1 MVRSSK
7 RFSHIGR
14 KVEWSPESKMELGVE
29 SKLLEFRKEGGGEGG
44 IASKKCEGFREKNGF
59 SWKFGILL
67 YI

>member
-44 IASKKCEGFREKNGF
+44 VASKKCE
-59 SWKFGILL
+59 
-67 YI
+67 